1 MSDKI
6 VLKWL
11 FAALVA
17 ISGCNDGETP
27 VANAPTPIVNAAPVA
42 GKAIPNDEKPAKAP
56 SPTTIPQGP
65 GFDFYVLA
73 LSWSPAYCSL
83 NGGQADPVQCNSPKP
98 FRFIVHGLW
107 PQYERGY
114 PESCATG
121 GYPTREQIRTIND
134 LTPSPGLVGHEW
146 EKHGTC
152 SGLSPKDYFTV
163 LRAAAAK
170 VEIPTQFGGSGR
182 FALAPQ
188 AIESAFVRSNA
199 GLSTGGI
206 TTLCDGGLLTEV
218 RICLTKSLEF
228 RNCPEVD
235 RKGCR
240 AKSVTIEP
248 PR

>member
-1 MSDKI
+1 M
-6 VLKWL
+6 LLNWL
-11 FAALVA
+11 LAALVV
-17 ISGCNDGETP
+17 ISGCSDGGAP
-27 VANAPTPIVNAAPVA
+27 VANAPTPIVNAAPMA
-42 GKAIPNDEKPAKAP
+42 EKAQPDDLKSGTN
-56 SPTTIPQGP
+56 PQGS

-73 LSWSPAYCSL
+73 LSWSPSYCSL

-121 GYPTREQIRTIND
+121 GYPTRELIRTITD
-134 LTPSPGLVGHEW
+134 LTPSPGLVRHEW

-152 SGLSPKDYFTV
+152 SGLSPQDYFTV
-163 LRAAAAK
+163 LRAAAEK
-170 VEIPTQFGGSGR
+170 TKIPTQFGGGSR

-188 AIESAFVRSNA
+188 ALESAFVRANP

-206 TTLCDGGLLTEV
+206 TTLCDSGLLTEV

>member
-1 MSDKI
+1 M
-6 VLKWL
+6 LL
-11 FAALVA
+11 NRLLAALVV
-17 ISGCNDGETP
+17 IGGCSDGGAP
-27 VANAPTPIVNAAPVA
+27 VANAPTPIVNAAPMA
-42 GKAIPNDEKPAKAP
+42 EKARPNDMKP
-56 SPTTIPQGP
+56 PTTPTPAVIPQGS

-121 GYPTREQIRTIND
+121 GYPTREQIRTISD
-134 LTPSPGLVGHEW
+134 LTPSPGLVRHEW

-152 SGLSPKDYFTV
+152 SGLSPQDYFTV
-163 LRAAAAK
+163 LRAAAGRVK
-170 VEIPTQFGGSGR
+170 IPTQFGGSNR

-188 AIESAFVRSNA
+188 ALESAFVRANP

-206 TTLCDGGLLTEV
+206 TTLCDSGLLTEV